1 MLSEDEKE
9 FVNVKIVDVQTNLTP
24 TEILLHVEIQNNFRE
39 PIWIVNDDW
48 FVWKKEEENIH
59 ISLAREKMR
68 PGVEVFGYFN
78 PNRKK
83 VGPQETFYRKLKLI
97 FPLRL
102 NMIWNKEDKVHLSPG
117 KYQFKISCSIFSLLI
132 SSNFSSKPYPT
143 VALN

>member
-1 MLSEDEKE
+1 
-9 FVNVKIVDVQTNLTP
+9 
-24 TEILLHVEIQNNFRE
+24 
-39 PIWIVNDDW
+39 
-48 FVWKKEEENIH
+48 EEENIH

-78 PNRKK
+78 PHRKK

-117 KYQFKISCSIFSLLI
+117 KYQFKA
-132 SSNFSSKPYPT
+132 T
-143 VALN
+143 VGYGFEEKFDEIKSENIEQDILNWQKKSTSEYVTITVT